1 MSERQ
6 ERAEKII
13 TGHVTFGIIS
23 GYTRK
28 KITNYSDEVGR
39 TKGEGVQ
46 RNGQN
51 KNGCCVGVPSAPH
64 TPRTNVI

>member
-6 ERAEKII
+6 GRAEKII

-28 KITNYSDEVGR
+28 KSLIIQMKLDGR
-39 TKGEGVQ
+39 RGKGSSGTAKIKTV
-46 RNGQN
+46 
-51 KNGCCVGVPSAPH
+51 VA
-64 TPRTNVI
+64 